1 MIKEENNLRKAPVF
15 NGPSNISLS
24 EAEAFTRKL
33 AVNHYENFIVGSI
46 FLPKEKRQHIYNIY
60 AFARIG
66 DDLADEIAD
75 TAESLEALETYEQQ
89 LEACYNGDIQ
99 APVFAA
105 LSRTIRE
112 FEIPIETFRRLLAAF
127 KQDRVKNRY
136 ATFDEV
142 LDYCQNSAN
151 PVGELFL
158 YIFGYKDKSLLPLS
172 DAICTALQLANFWQ
186 DVSRDAAKNRIYIP
200 RGDIERFGVSEEDI
214 FSKHFSENF
223 RTLLQ
228 FEVNRTRNL
237 FEKGKKLFHL
247 LGKDI
252 LLDVCLFVAGGEAIL
267 NKIEMQGYDVLNKRP
282 ALSKGEQVRLFMR
295 EWWRVKRGKNGCKS

>member
-158 YIFGYKDKSLLPLS
+158 YIFGYKDKSLLPYS